1 MNVIVREDLE
11 ELYSRGIKW
20 ERLYGK
26 NVLITGAY
34 GMLASY
40 AVFMLIYLNEFHS
53 AGISIYALGR
63 NEEKARKRFG
73 EYFERNYFSFIKN
86 DLSTPLDNIPKM
98 DFIIHAAS
106 LASSQF
112 YGTNPVDTALPN
124 VLGTYELLRF
134 SVKNKVESL
143 LFVSSG
149 EVYGTTNADLI
160 SENDYGPSDP
170 LDIRYCYGEG
180 KRMGECFCKCFERQ
194 YEVPVKIVRLGHT
207 YGPTMD
213 LKNDKRVFA
222 EFVSNIVANEDIVIK
237 SDGSPMRAFCYI
249 ADAIA
254 GFFKVLLDG
263 KNGEAYNIANKNG
276 LISIRE
282 LAETLISLYPEKGL
296 AFKYVPRSVDDD
308 YIESTQKKHNIPD
321 TEKLEKLGWECR
333 YGINEGFSRTI
344 NSFLVEN

>member
-11 ELYSRGIKW
+11 ELYNRDIKW

-180 KRMGECFCKCFERQ
+180 KRMGECFCKCFEQQ
-194 YEVPVKIVRLGHT
+194 YEV
-207 YGPTMD
+207 
-213 LKNDKRVFA
+213 
-222 EFVSNIVANEDIVIK
+222 
-237 SDGSPMRAFCYI
+237 
-249 ADAIA
+249 
-254 GFFKVLLDG
+254 
-263 KNGEAYNIANKNG
+263 
-276 LISIRE
+276 
-282 LAETLISLYPEKGL
+282 
-296 AFKYVPRSVDDD
+296 
-308 YIESTQKKHNIPD
+308 
-321 TEKLEKLGWECR
+321 
-333 YGINEGFSRTI
+333 SR
-344 NSFLVEN
+344 